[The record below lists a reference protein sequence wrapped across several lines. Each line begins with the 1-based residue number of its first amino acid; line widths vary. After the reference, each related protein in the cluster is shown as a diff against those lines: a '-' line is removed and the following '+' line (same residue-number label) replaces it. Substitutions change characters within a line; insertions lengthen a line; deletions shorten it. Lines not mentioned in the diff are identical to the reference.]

1 MQIAQWAALGGG
13 RLFTSRD
20 APPPPA
26 PEPEPVDGRTASVD
40 APQGRRAF
48 LVVVDD
54 SPEMGAAARFAAR
67 RAARTGG
74 RVALLSVVEPVDGG
88 HWMFVGNLMHEEARE
103 DAERRL
109 QQVAATVHSCSGER
123 PELIVREGS
132 LKEELFKLIEEDDD
146 ISILVLGAASGGEG
160 PGPLVQSLTGKNAG
174 KLRIPVTI
182 VPGDLS
188 DTELEALT

>member
-13 RLFTSRD
+13 RFFPSRE
-20 APPPPA
+20 APPPSA
-26 PEPEPVDGRTASVD
+26 PEADPVDGRTTLASK
-40 APQGRRAF
+40 PQGRRAF

-54 SPEMGAAARFAAR
+54 SPEMTAAARFAAR
-67 RAARTGG
+67 RAARSGG

-88 HWMFVGNLMHEEARE
+88 HWMFVGNLMAEEARE

-109 QQVAATVHSCSGER
+109 QQVAATVHACSGER

-132 LKEELFKLIEEDDD
+132 LKEQLFKLIEEDDE
-146 ISILVLGAASGGEG
+146 ISILVLGVAANGEG

-188 DTELEALT
+188 DAELEALT